1 MILEIRDSLKDL
13 RILLSLPL
21 WFVIDTAYATSEPEP
36 TLWEWYLRLWPV
48 TFPLV
53 AILGLIIYWKIGR
66 K

>member
-1 MILEIRDSLKDL
+1 MILKIKSPLIDS
-13 RILLSLPL
+13 RILLLLPL

-36 TLWEWYLRLWPV
+36 TLWEWYLRLWPI

-53 AILGLIIYWKIGR
+53 AILGFIIYWKIGR